1 MGYKRPEKHYRLTFA
16 EPEDMAGFE
25 VIMRRMSSDEF
36 LTLTGLAS
44 DGIASSGS
52 QTTEAGKELFAMLGT
67 AVVSWNL
74 EDDDGAPV
82 APSAAALLA
91 LDWEFVTRL
100 TGAYLDAAAGVAPP
114 LPAGSNGGGRFPEVS
129 IPMET
134 LSPSRTS

>member
-1 MGYKRPEKHYRLTFA
+1 MGNKRAEKHYRLTFA

-82 APSAAALLA
+82 APSPPALLA
-91 LDWEFVTRL
+91 LDSELVTR
-100 TGAYLDAAAGVAPP
+100 
-114 LPAGSNGGGRFPEVS
+114 
-129 IPMET
+129 
-134 LSPSRTS
+134 